1 MAADSFGHMQS
12 LGTAGSSPPHNFA
25 PPRGRL
31 LPPLAT
37 VPSPPS
43 LFAAAPAMPPSPS
56 PLSVPPVP
64 PLQPPLSSAPPPYPP
79 DEAPL
84 PSPPSPLPG
93 HICFSRWPQRRALQ
107 VPEPAV
113 GAQPGCNGRRGITGP

>member
-25 PPRGRL
+25 PPRRL

-56 PLSVPPVP
+56 PPSVPPVP
-64 PLQPPLSSAPPPYPP
+64 PLQPPPSSAPPPYPP

-84 PSPPSPLPG
+84 PSPALAPPWSHLLEVAATP
-93 HICFSRWPQRRALQ
+93 RALQ